1 MKYDIFLFDADD
13 TLFDF
18 YHTGQKCLIKAF
30 SDIGITINESD
41 YDVYSEINQK
51 RWDLFSLGKID
62 KQEVVIGRFEEFSAV
77 KGISFDVFKIYE
89 LYESNLS
96 KTCILLPDTN
106 EVLSRLKSE
115 GKRIFLITNGLK
127 AVQRGRLAVSDIS
140 DYFED
145 VFISDEIGFK
155 KPSKEYFDYVASH
168 IKGFDKSKT
177 LIVGD
182 SLVADIMLGINNN
195 VDTCHFR
202 KIILPYQEN
211 AKPTYTIDKLTD
223 IFKICEQ

>member
-18 YHTGQKCLIKAF
+18 YHTGQKCFIKAF
-30 SDIGITINESD
+30 SDIGITASEND

-62 KQEVVIGRFEEFSAV
+62 KQEVVIGRFEEYSAV
-77 KGISFDVFKIYE
+77 KGISFDVYKIYE
-89 LYESNLS
+89 LYENNLA
-96 KTCILLPDTN
+96 KTCILLPDTR
-106 EVLSRLKSE
+106 EVLSKLKSE

-145 VFISDEIGFK
+145 VFISDEIGYK
-155 KPSKEYFDYVASH
+155 KPSEEYFDYVSSH
-168 IKGFDKSKT
+168 IKDFDKKKT

-195 VDTCHFR
+195 VDTCHFC
-202 KIILPYQEN
+202 KNILPYSGN
-211 AKPTYTIDKLTD
+211 AKPTYSIDKLTD